1 MALAPTRQPYRF
13 TVEEYLAFERASEE
27 RHEYLDGVI
36 YAMDGSASPQ
46 AMAGE
51 SEDHGTICMN
61 LSGILFAQLR
71 GTPCRAFS
79 KDTKVRCGPY
89 RSHTREGLYAYP
101 DLVVVC
107 GPRQYHDQAR
117 DVLLNPTVLV
127 EVLSPSTEA
136 IDRGDKLH
144 RYRRWLPTLT
154 DYVLVAQDR
163 PVIDHYHRT
172 TAGQWELET
181 LEGLDAYLHLS
192 SIACTVPLA
201 DVYERIVFP
210 EAEEDLTSRAREE

>member
-1 MALAPTRQPYRF
+1 MALTPTRQPYRF
-13 TVEEYLAFERASEE
+13 TVEEYLAFERASDE

-36 YAMDGSASPQ
+36 YAMAGSASTQ

-61 LSGILFAQLR
+61 LSVSLGSQLR

-79 KDTKVRCGPY
+79 KDMKVRCGPY
-89 RSHTREGLYAYP
+89 HPHSREGLYAYP

-107 GPRQYHDQAR
+107 GSSQYHDQIR
-117 DVLLNPTVLV
+117 DVLINPIVIV

-136 IDRGDKLH
+136 FDRGDKLY

-163 PVIDHYHRT
+163 PLIDHYQRT
-172 TAGQWELET
+172 TDGRWELET
-181 LEGLDAYLHLS
+181 LEGLDAHLRLS
-192 SIACTVPLA
+192 SINCTVPLSE
-201 DVYERIVFP
+201 VYERIVFP
-210 EAEEDLTSRAREE
+210 PAEGEPTL

>member
-36 YAMDGSASPQ
+36 YAMAGSASPQ

-51 SEDHGTICMN
+51 SEDHGTICTN
-61 LSGILFAQLR
+61 LGGLLFAQLR

-101 DLVVVC
+101 DLMVVC
-107 GPRQYHDQAR
+107 GPGEYHDQAR
-117 DVLLNPTVLV
+117 DVLLNPTVIV

-163 PVIDHYHRT
+163 PVIDHHHRT
-172 TAGQWELET
+172 TAGQWELEI
-181 LEGLDAYLHLS
+181 LEGLDAHLHLR
-192 SIACTVPLA
+192 SINCTVPLA
-201 DVYERIVFP
+201 EVYERIVFHQTEGEP
-210 EAEEDLTSRAREE
+210 AL